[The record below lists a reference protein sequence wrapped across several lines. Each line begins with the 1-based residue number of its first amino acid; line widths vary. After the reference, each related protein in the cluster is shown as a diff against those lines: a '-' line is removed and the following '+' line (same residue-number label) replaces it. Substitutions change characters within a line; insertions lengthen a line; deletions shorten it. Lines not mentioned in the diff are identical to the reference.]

1 MLLEQAQRHYRGEAG
16 RRYQQ
21 YKRGIPDSALPWVAR
36 LRAEKI
42 SPFVRS
48 TDVVLE
54 YGVGLGWNLAGLKC
68 RRKIGFDVADFLEP
82 SVRALGIEYMAETKS
97 IADGTMDVVLCHHT
111 LEHVLDPP
119 AVLGEIRRLLA
130 PAGKLLL
137 FVPLEREGKYNRFIP
152 GEPNHHLYS
161 WNTQTLGNLVQ
172 ELGFEVAEAGAGEFG
187 YSRFAAVWASKLR
200 LGENGFRCL
209 RRLLHVVKPACEVR
223 IVAVKPSVA
232 PSPP

>member
-21 YKRGIPDSALPWVAR
+21 YKRGIPDCALAWVAR

-54 YGVGLGWNLAGLKC
+54 YGVGLGWNLAALQC

-97 IADGTMDVVLCHHT
+97 IADGTMDVALCHHT
-111 LEHVLDPP
+111 LEHVLEPP
-119 AVLGEIRRLLA
+119 AVLGEIHRLLA

-137 FVPLEREGKYNRFIP
+137 FVPLEREAKYNQFIS

-161 WNTQTLGNLVQ
+161 WNTQTLGNLAQ
-172 ELGFEVAEAGAGEFG
+172 ELGFEVAEARTGEFG
-187 YSRFAAVWASKLR
+187 YSRFAAVWAPK
-200 LGENGFRCL
+200 
-209 RRLLHVVKPACEVR
+209 
-223 IVAVKPSVA
+223 A
-232 PSPP
+232 PIGTAA